1 MVMMKGKKIL
11 ITSGGCLEKWDQVRG
26 HTNLAKGTIGKILA
40 EEAMSKG
47 AHVIYLHGYFAEKPN
62 ATNSELELHPF
73 EGIIDLQ
80 DKMKSIITHEKI
92 DAVIMAAAGSDWIVD
107 KICDQE
113 GNELDKNGKISSDIA
128 PIVHFQKA
136 PKILKQIKQWDPETI
151 LVGFKLESDVTE
163 AGLIQ
168 RASERMEQ
176 AKANLMI
183 ANSPHSLYSHAA
195 IHHVIG
201 EDGNV
206 WVCEGKDETAKEI
219 VNRLEDLCNL
229 VNEISIG
236 HM

>member
-26 HTNLAKGTIGKILA
+26 HTNLAKGTIGRMLA

-62 ATNSELELHPF
+62 PINAQLELHPF

-92 DAVIMAAAGSDWIVD
+92 DGVIMAAAGSDWIVE

-113 GNELDKNGKISSDIA
+113 GNTLDMNGKISSDVA
-128 PIVHFQKA
+128 PIIHFQKA
-136 PKILKQIKQWDPETI
+136 PKILKQIKQWDPETV
-151 LVGFKLESDVTE
+151 LVGFKLESDVNGAE
-163 AGLIQ
+163 LIQ
-168 RASERMEQ
+168 RASERMGQ

-195 IHHVIG
+195 IHHVIE

-206 WVCEGKDETAKEI
+206 CLCEGKDETAKEI
-219 VNRLEDLCNL
+219 VNRLEYLWNRVEEGSL
-229 VNEISIG
+229 SRL
-236 HM
+236 

>member
-26 HTNLAKGTIGKILA
+26 HTNLAKGTIGRMLA

-62 ATNSELELHPF
+62 AINNQLELHPF

-92 DAVIMAAAGSDWIVD
+92 DVVIMAAAGSDWIVD
-107 KICDQE
+107 KICDKD
-113 GNELDKNGKISSDIA
+113 GNVLDMNGKISSNIA
-128 PIVHFQKA
+128 PIIHFQKA

-151 LVGFKLESDVTE
+151 LVGFKLESDVNE
-163 AGLIQ
+163 VELIQ
-168 RASERMEQ
+168 RASERMGQ

-206 WVCEGKDETAKEI
+206 GLCEGKDETAKEI
-219 VNRLEDLCNL
+219 VNRLEQLCNRVEEGSL
-229 VNEISIG
+229 SRL
-236 HM
+236 